1 MGIQQSQVSPIDS
14 DSSSSGDASP
24 DGPQEASVFEYKR
37 RLKSLD
43 RSLKAFLRASNL
55 PGLEYRLRLG
65 GFYSVDDLIGVDM
78 ATLGQRGFTALMA
91 KRLIAALDQYIS
103 RHLEGPQLPFQVVR
117 KGQKMRLEPTD
128 SMRSMPTFGKRN
140 KKRRSSLPG
149 AAHKPAKAG
158 KPAPVH
164 APSIIRL
171 MSDEMLKSE
180 RYVLPLSPSPEPGS
194 APRPTAPP
202 LARGASTPTSEI
214 ADFNLRYAANM
225 SRFNTAAAFPPEPL
239 RRTASMPRD
248 FRWYGGQVDE
258 TDPFYWQLHH
268 HVRHYSCPAALVS
281 LTTCLPATVQSLLG
295 TVESGLDA
303 DAVFCALQQLVLRCK
318 RSSSHRR
325 RALQLGGVGAAAGAL
340 QRMCEYPGMAEEGCR
355 LLKLLTRRGKQ
366 RTAWPSLFVSLEF
379 ATILVCVSNKKP
391 IASGLWSH

>member
-1 MGIQQSQVSPIDS
+1 
-14 DSSSSGDASP
+14 
-24 DGPQEASVFEYKR
+24 
-37 RLKSLD
+37 
-43 RSLKAFLRASNL
+43 
-55 PGLEYRLRLG
+55 
-65 GFYSVDDLIGVDM
+65 
-78 ATLGQRGFTALMA
+78 
-91 KRLIAALDQYIS
+91 
-103 RHLEGPQLPFQVVR
+103 
-117 KGQKMRLEPTD
+117 
-128 SMRSMPTFGKRN
+128 
-140 KKRRSSLPG
+140 
-149 AAHKPAKAG
+149 
-158 KPAPVH
+158 
-164 APSIIRL
+164 
-171 MSDEMLKSE
+171 
-180 RYVLPLSPSPEPGS
+180 
-194 APRPTAPP
+194 
-202 LARGASTPTSEI
+202 
-214 ADFNLRYAANM
+214 
-225 SRFNTAAAFPPEPL
+225 
-239 RRTASMPRD
+239 MPRD